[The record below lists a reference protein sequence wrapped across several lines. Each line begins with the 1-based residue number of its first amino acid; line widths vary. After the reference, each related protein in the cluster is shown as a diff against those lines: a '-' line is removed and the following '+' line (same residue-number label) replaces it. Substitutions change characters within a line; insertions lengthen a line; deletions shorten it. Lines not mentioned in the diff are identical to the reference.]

1 MQNTAA
7 AHYSVMKTTFD
18 VEPGWKTYF
27 KFIVLVFPAAAA
39 MWFACLYLL
48 PKLEAIWYRVGY
60 RDATADGII
69 VVYFGWID
77 HIYKIA
83 IALAVL
89 LILLEWWSDAWRR
102 YRRLVAGVVVFL
114 VNTSVLFFMT
124 SMLMYALLA
133 AMPLLHK

>member
-60 RDATADGII
+60 HDATADGII

-89 LILLEWWSDAWRR
+89 LILLEW
-102 YRRLVAGVVVFL
+102 
-114 VNTSVLFFMT
+114 
-124 SMLMYALLA
+124 
-133 AMPLLHK
+133 